1 MTNTLACVE
10 HGPVELVEIID
21 FKWLMSRDG
30 HHIHVQRL
38 QNDPAYA
45 AECFAN
51 AAASPI
57 ALVRQTATRLALR
70 LSGSRPEGH

>member
-1 MTNTLACVE
+1 MDTLAFGE
-10 HGPVELVEIID
+10 HDRVDLLEIID

-45 AECFAN
+45 AACFAQ

-57 ALVRQTATRLALR
+57 ALVRQTAERLMRR
-70 LSGSRPEGH
+70 LDVSLARDR

>member
-1 MTNTLACVE
+1 MTNTQACVE

-21 FKWLMSRDG
+21 FKWLMARDG

-38 QNDPAYA
+38 QDDPAYA
-45 AECFAN
+45 AACFAT

-57 ALVRQTATRLALR
+57 ALVRQTAKRLARR
-70 LSGSRPEGH
+70 LSGTVAEGH

>member
-1 MTNTLACVE
+1 MDTLASVE
-10 HGPVELVEIID
+10 PGPVELLEIID

-45 AECFAN
+45 AACFAQ

-57 ALVRQTATRLALR
+57 ALVRQTAERLMRR
-70 LSGSRPEGH
+70 LNIAATKDR